1 MTRIILHLLKS
12 EDCSSLTFNELVDF
26 IQVNVKSKLFETHTA
41 KPGTKTNFALSG
53 IPSFSEYFAIA
64 DAYREEHGIRE
75 QDFIFVVSEKIN
87 QAGFFCALADGNS
100 RSGFIHAK
108 SWMYTFPDLS
118 SNAEA
123 SANAYL
129 IYSLILRR
137 YQYTSDEHATYYEV
151 FSNANFV
158 HRDSKPCFNNWVV
171 EKRKIETL
179 LTSVHIC
186 KNCQDLI
193 LERGMST
200 QHYSVIKNLF
210 EKIRENI
217 LADDLEDPF
226 VNGQLY
232 VFQNH
237 IEIVYANSNNYTTV
251 PFSTN
256 VGEMAN
262 FVLYVYMLL
271 MNRKVALDDW
281 NDDPSHFQL
290 LRRIT
295 GTAQGAILIQPLEVG
310 PSERY
315 EELNVLKKY
324 GTKLRPNS
332 IDFLDPGISTRLNR
346 VNENL
351 VNAFLH
357 FQSDPVWA
365 KSIAKEYFISG
376 KKDLFLGFDRT
387 RVFYSDHWMT
397 AFDGE
402 FVGMQGM

>member
-1 MTRIILHLLKS
+1 
-12 EDCSSLTFNELVDF
+12 
-26 IQVNVKSKLFETHTA
+26 
-41 KPGTKTNFALSG
+41 
-53 IPSFSEYFAIA
+53 
-64 DAYREEHGIRE
+64 
-75 QDFIFVVSEKIN
+75 
-87 QAGFFCALADGNS
+87 
-100 RSGFIHAK
+100 
-108 SWMYTFPDLS
+108 MYTYPDLS

-123 SANAYL
+123 CANAYL

-137 YQYTSDEHATYYEV
+137 YQYTSDEHASYYDV

-193 LERGMST
+193 LERGMSS
-200 QHYSVIKNLF
+200 QHYLVIKNLF

-237 IEIVYANSNNYTTV
+237 IEIVYTNSNNYTTV
-251 PFSTN
+251 PFSTK
-256 VGEMAN
+256 VGDMAN

-332 IDFLDPGISTRLNR
+332 IDFLDPFISTRLNR
-346 VNENL
+346 VNETF

-365 KSIAKEYFISG
+365 KFIAKEYFISG

-387 RVFYSDHWMT
+387 RVFYSDHWMS
-397 AFDGE
+397 AFGGE
-402 FVGMQGM
+402 FMGMQGMQ

>member
-1 MTRIILHLLKS
+1 M
-12 EDCSSLTFNELVDF
+12 SS
-26 IQVNVKSKLFETHTA
+26 
-41 KPGTKTNFALSG
+41 
-53 IPSFSEYFAIA
+53 
-64 DAYREEHGIRE
+64 
-75 QDFIFVVSEKIN
+75 
-87 QAGFFCALADGNS
+87 
-100 RSGFIHAK
+100 
-108 SWMYTFPDLS
+108 
-118 SNAEA
+118 
-123 SANAYL
+123 
-129 IYSLILRR
+129 
-137 YQYTSDEHATYYEV
+137 
-151 FSNANFV
+151 
-158 HRDSKPCFNNWVV
+158 
-171 EKRKIETL
+171 
-179 LTSVHIC
+179 
-186 KNCQDLI
+186 
-193 LERGMST
+193 
-200 QHYSVIKNLF
+200 QHYLVIKNLF

-237 IEIVYANSNNYTTV
+237 IEIVYTNSNNYTTV
-251 PFSTN
+251 PFSSK
-256 VGEMAN
+256 VGDMAN

-332 IDFLDPGISTRLNR
+332 IDFLDPFISTRLNR
-346 VNENL
+346 VNETF
-351 VNAFLH
+351 VNALLH

-365 KSIAKEYFISG
+365 KVIAKEYFISG

-397 AFDGE
+397 AFGGE